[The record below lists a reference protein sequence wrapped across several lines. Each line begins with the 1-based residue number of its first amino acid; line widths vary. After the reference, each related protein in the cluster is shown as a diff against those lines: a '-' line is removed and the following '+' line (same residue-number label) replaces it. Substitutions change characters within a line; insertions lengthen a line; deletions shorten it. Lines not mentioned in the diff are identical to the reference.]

1 MPHGKKNTSGAGSIR
16 KKTVVRNGTEYTYW
30 EARFTTGFDPSTG
43 KQKQRSI
50 TGKTQK
56 EVAQKLREL
65 TAEIDRGIYHEPN
78 KLTLS
83 QWLDIWLRDY
93 LNGVKPR
100 TAESYR
106 CQIENHIRP
115 NLGKIKLEALSTPD
129 IQRFYNSMTENGLAA
144 KTVIITHGVLHKALQ
159 QAVAIGYLRFNPS
172 DACTLPRSERKEL
185 KPLDDD
191 AINAFLTAV
200 KGHPHE
206 TVFLVT
212 LFTGM
217 RQGEVLGLTWE
228 CVDLDNSSLLI
239 NKQLQ
244 KAMNAEGKRV
254 YSIISTKNSKGRKIT
269 LAPTVV
275 ELLRRQK
282 ATQEAWKQAAGSAWQ
297 ESGFVF
303 PNELGEHLM
312 PHTVYHNYKRIVTAI
327 GRPDARFHDLR
338 HSYAVAAIKSGDDI
352 KTVQGNLGHATASST
367 LDVYG
372 HVTDQMKRDSADR
385 MERFIQ
391 SVSVQ

>member
-1 MPHGKKNTSGAGSIR
+1 
-16 KKTVVRNGTEYTYW
+16 
-30 EARFTTGFDPSTG
+30 
-43 KQKQRSI
+43 
-50 TGKTQK
+50 
-56 EVAQKLREL
+56 
-65 TAEIDRGIYHEPN
+65 
-78 KLTLS
+78 
-83 QWLDIWLRDY
+83 
-93 LNGVKPR
+93 
-100 TAESYR
+100 
-106 CQIENHIRP
+106 
-115 NLGKIKLEALSTPD
+115 
-129 IQRFYNSMTENGLAA
+129 MTENGLAA

-352 KTVQGNLGHATASST
+352 KTVQGNLGHATASFT

>member
-56 EVAQKLREL
+56 EVAHKLREL

-352 KTVQGNLGHATASST
+352 KTVQGNLGHATASFT

>member
-352 KTVQGNLGHATASST
+352 KTVQGNLGHATASFT